1 MVLSLGSRAVR
12 EEKYLQNLSFFTER
26 LPRRGQSFFS
36 RLGRRAPSGKNIF
49 RICCFLLN
57 AFRGE
62 ANLSLAGWGDA
73 PERETDAE
81 CSPFFPWEKTIP
93 TDVSRRCSCHR
104 SAENRAIAAKGVYL
118 PSIL

>member
-1 MVLSLGSRAVR
+1 MLLSLGGRAVR

-26 LPRRGQSFFS
+26 LPRKGQPFFS
-36 RLGRRAPSGKNIF
+36 RLGRRAPSRKNIF

-57 AFRGE
+57 TFRGE

-81 CSPFFPWEKTIP
+81 CSPFFPRGKVYP
-93 TDVSRRCSCHR
+93 NRRFE
-104 SAENRAIAAKGVYL
+104 AM
-118 PSIL
+118 